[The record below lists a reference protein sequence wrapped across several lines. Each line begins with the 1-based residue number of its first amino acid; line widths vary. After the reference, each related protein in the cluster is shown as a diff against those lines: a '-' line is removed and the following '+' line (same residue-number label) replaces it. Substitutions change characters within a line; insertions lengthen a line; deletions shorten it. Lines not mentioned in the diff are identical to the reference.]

1 MGRRKKRRSE
11 GRVAFHMEK
20 AAVYNLK
27 IFKFGKVGIVTVRK
41 SVVLW
46 KMERFSRGVFLSLR
60 PPGVSQHRYFLI
72 YKL

>member
-1 MGRRKKRRSE
+1 MGRREKRRSE

-27 IFKFGKVGIVTVRK
+27 IFKFSKVGIVMVRK

-46 KMERFSRGVFLSLR
+46 KMEHKTTKKQKHKVKTRKLVLYIGV
-60 PPGVSQHRYFLI
+60 
-72 YKL
+72 

>member
-1 MGRRKKRRSE
+1 MGRREKRRSE

-27 IFKFGKVGIVTVRK
+27 IFKSSKVGIVMVQK

-46 KMERFSRGVFLSLR
+46 KMEQLRKNEKISVVYRSSL
-60 PPGVSQHRYFLI
+60 
-72 YKL
+72 